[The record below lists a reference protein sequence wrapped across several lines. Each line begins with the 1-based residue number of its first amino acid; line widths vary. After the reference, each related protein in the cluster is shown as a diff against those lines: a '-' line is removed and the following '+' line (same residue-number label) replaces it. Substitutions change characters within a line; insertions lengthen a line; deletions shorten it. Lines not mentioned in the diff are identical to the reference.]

1 MHDAYH
7 HQTVCESPCM
17 NYSLQ
22 LNGPYRPISVRD
34 PFQPPDFSAT
44 NSSANLFSAQRISK
58 RVPFRD
64 RPDIF
69 RGR

>member
-1 MHDAYH
+1 
-7 HQTVCESPCM
+7 M
-17 NYSLQ
+17 NYLLQ
-22 LNGPYRPISVRD
+22 LNSPYRPISVRD
-34 PFQPPDFSAT
+34 PFQPADFSD
-44 NSSANLFSAQRISK
+44 SKNLFNTHRISK